1 MAKLLKIKA
10 LFKLPVISWALYDF
24 ANTSFAVVIMTIIF
38 PVYFTNVIVSGAG
51 YGLNFGDLMWG
62 VCSGVTMLLAALI
75 APIFGA
81 VADTSRSKNKFLIIL
96 TCISV
101 FFCFLLYFLGSGM
114 IIAAMILFIAANFF
128 YQTSMMFYNSFLP
141 ELSNRDNTG
150 TVSGFG
156 FAMGYLG
163 GLITLLIIFPLLGGG
178 LEAPNLTGIRMIFVM
193 TAVFFLVFS
202 IPSFLF
208 LKDKPTKKVIDIKTS
223 YIRYGFSRLAKT
235 LRNIRHN
242 RNLLKFLLAYF
253 LFSNAFSVLAV
264 YASIYARNTL
274 NLTLPQIT
282 LLFIIGNIPTIIS
295 SFFFG
300 WLIDRIGA
308 KNVIITTLIIWIIII
323 LLIAIIDLRVLFYMA
338 YVLIAIATGSTL
350 IASRSL
356 MTFLIPVGREAEYFS
371 FYSIGGK
378 FSAILGPV
386 TFGLVSYFTK
396 SQRLALLSTLF
407 FLISG
412 LIIIQFVKVPKR
424 RPGSLHY

>member
-1 MAKLLKIKA
+1 M
-10 LFKLPVISWALYDF
+10 
-24 ANTSFAVVIMTIIF
+24 
-38 PVYFTNVIVSGAG
+38 
-51 YGLNFGDLMWG
+51 
-62 VCSGVTMLLAALI
+62 I
-75 APIFGA
+75 A
-81 VADTSRSKNKFLIIL
+81 T
-96 TCISV
+96 
-101 FFCFLLYFLGSGM
+101 
-114 IIAAMILFIAANFF
+114 AMILFIASNFF

-156 FAMGYLG
+156 FALGYLG
-163 GLITLLIIFPLLGGG
+163 GLITLLIIFPFLAGG
-178 LEAPNLTGIRMIFVM
+178 LETQNLTGIRLTFVI

-208 LKDKPTKKVIDIKTS
+208 LKDKPTEKVINIKTS
-223 YIRYGFSRLAKT
+223 YVRYGFSRLAKT

-274 NLTLPQIT
+274 NLTLPQIA

-308 KNVIITTLIIWIIII
+308 KKVIIITLIIWIIII
-323 LLIAIIDLRVLFYMA
+323 LLIAIINLRVVFYIA
-338 YVLIAIATGSTL
+338 FVLIAIATGSTL

-356 MTFLIPVGREAEYFS
+356 MTFLIPVGSEAEYFS

-407 FLISG
+407 FLVSG

-424 RPGSLHY
+424 RPGLLHY